1 MCDHHEPKSI
11 EGRKGARE
19 TQSQKKSTSE
29 MKKAGLVFI
38 PCPGIGHLVSIVE
51 FAKRLIDRDDRF
63 SITILVIKP
72 PPSHPS
78 IDSYTNSFSASYPLI
93 QLIDLPQLH
102 PPNSLELS
110 NSHENYLTLY
120 IESFKPHIKDV
131 LGNLIGSTHSHPN
144 SPRLV
149 GLVLDFLCLSMI
161 DVGNEFG
168 LPSYLFLTSGAACL
182 GLGLY
187 IPTRHDRVS
196 TEFSE
201 SDPEFLIPGFINPVP
216 PRVLPSAVFNKD
228 GGYAALLKLGKRL
241 RDTKGII
248 VNTLLELESHAISS
262 FCDDQTP
269 PIYTVGPL
277 IDAKGEAQNKLG
289 SPWSHSKNNNIM
301 KWLDDQDPL
310 SVVFLCFGSMGI
322 FGAPQ
327 LREIAQAL
335 ERSAHGFLW
344 SIRVPPTTTT
354 QGKAENPEE
363 MLPDGF
369 IERTR
374 GKGMVCG
381 WAPQAEVL
389 AHKAIGGFV
398 SHCGW
403 NSIMESLWNGVPLVT
418 WPMYSEQQLNA
429 FTMVRELGVAVEMR
443 LDYRG
448 GGFGGDVGDLVMAD
462 EIERAVSCV
471 MVSDSD
477 VREKVKEIGEK
488 SKKALVEGGSSFNM
502 IGKLM
507 EDMLLNV

>member
-1 MCDHHEPKSI
+1 MSQRSLK
-11 EGRKGARE
+11 EGRKEGTE
-19 TQSQKKSTSE
+19 TQSQKRSKSE
-29 MKKAGLVFI
+29 MKKAELVFI
-38 PCPGIGHLVSIVE
+38 PSPAIGHLVSIVE

-63 SITILVIKP
+63 SITILVIKFKSSTLP
-72 PPSHPS
+72 N
-78 IDSYTNSFSASYPLI
+78 IDSYTNSLSASQPLI
-93 QLIDLPQLH
+93 RLIELPQLH
-102 PPNSLELS
+102 PPKSPELAKS
-110 NSHENYLTLY
+110 PANYITLY
-120 IESFKPHIKDV
+120 IESFKPHIKHV

-149 GLVLDFLCLSMI
+149 GLVLDFFCISMI
-161 DVGNEFG
+161 DVGNELG
-168 LPSYLFLTSGAACL
+168 LPSYLFLTSGAAFL
-182 GLGLY
+182 GLMLY

-201 SDPEFLIPGFINPVP
+201 SDPEFLIPGFTNPVP

-228 GGYAALLKLGKRL
+228 GGYAAYLKLAKRF

-262 FCDDQTP
+262 FCNDQTP
-269 PIYTVGPL
+269 PIYTVGPV

-289 SPWSHSKNNNIM
+289 SPGSHSKNNNIM
-301 KWLDDQDPL
+301 KWLDDRDPS
-310 SVVFLCFGSMGI
+310 SVVFLCFGSMGT
-322 FGAPQ
+322 FCAPQ

-335 ERSAHGFLW
+335 ERSGHGFLW
-344 SIRVPPTTTT
+344 SIRLPPKTTTH
-354 QGKAENPEE
+354 GKAENPEEE

-418 WPMYSEQQLNA
+418 WPMYGEQQLNA

-443 LDYRG
+443 LDYRDG
-448 GGFGGDVGDLVMAD
+448 VFGGDGGDLVMAD
-462 EIERAVSCV
+462 EIERAVRCV
-471 MVSDSD
+471 MVSDSE

-502 IGKLM
+502 IPRLM
-507 EDMLLNV
+507 EDMLVNV